1 MSMSATGPPFFRQA
15 LPSVSHLVDSA
26 RPRSTSLQFGDPLED
41 EKDQEDDRHR
51 SRFANPGNR
60 HVVAVLPRM
69 SQPMVI
75 RNGCN
80 YVAAHAVRV
89 YNHRSS
95 LINDP

>member
-1 MSMSATGPPFFRQA
+1 MVHRDLTGLAA
-15 LPSVSHLVDSA
+15 LPRMSQ
-26 RPRSTSLQFGDPLED
+26 PM
-41 EKDQEDDRHR
+41 
-51 SRFANPGNR
+51 
-60 HVVAVLPRM
+60 VAHALPRM